1 MIKRYI
7 DLIFNQGHYQPPW
20 YTIFYI
26 TAYWLQQL
34 CETAPRLKY
43 LSVKFSTTNA
53 SGNRIHTMGNS
64 CLSACCYNHYVKIC
78 LAFPGKWKIQTFT
91 EARLTI
97 VTECY
102 LLNIIFGHDGA
113 QKHLIN
119 ISAITLYPH
128 LFFIQRLAEKSH

>member
-26 TAYWLQQL
+26 TAYWLQKL

-78 LAFPGKWKIQTFT
+78 LAFPDKWKIQTFT